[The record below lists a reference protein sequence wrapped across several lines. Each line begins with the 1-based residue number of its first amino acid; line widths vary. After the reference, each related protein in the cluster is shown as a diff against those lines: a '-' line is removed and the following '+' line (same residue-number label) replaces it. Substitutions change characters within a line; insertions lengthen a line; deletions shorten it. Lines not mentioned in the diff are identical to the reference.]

1 MVDVTI
7 FLYLPLN
14 TSLDDLAFVAN
25 WGESVVG
32 QVEENMIL
40 SGKNPRYIRH
50 RVLPKM
56 YRDES
61 ESPQKTGLLSGNENN
76 KTTRHAWTDE
86 WLIAK
91 KKQQRLEREQKEMPS
106 WVVQCTDSS
115 SDDDCDQESSSNTT
129 STADHSLDT
138 TTSIMSSLSVSSSAK
153 SETFVDS
160 IKSAVEFHLPE
171 QHIANSHKSVS
182 SEEECESDSVYSDS
196 NSVGSSRISK
206 RSLNSFV
213 SNFSSGTNTSTG
225 SMANNKHVI
234 LSIAAGYNRDELKEV
249 RQIVNDNRCALL
261 PIGIGN
267 PGMIGL
273 GGYYI
278 KNLEGITKIR
288 ENIVNRLTH
297 LI

>member
-25 WGESVVG
+25 WGDSVVG

-61 ESPQKTGLLSGNENN
+61 DSPQKTGLLSENENN

-106 WVVQCTDSS
+106 WVVQCTESS
-115 SDDDCDQESSSNTT
+115 SDSDSDDLSATNTE
-129 STADHSLDT
+129 DHSLDT
-138 TTSIMSSLSVSSSAK
+138 TTSLMSSLSVSSSAK
-153 SETFVDS
+153 SESFVDS

-171 QHIANSHKSVS
+171 QSIANSHKSVS

-206 RSLNSFV
+206 RSARSLNSFV

-278 KNLEGITKIR
+278 KDLGGITKIR